1 MADRARRTVAGVW
14 YGLIDG
20 MAWLGSHAAGF
31 AWFLLGATYGALMM
45 AWAMR

>member
-1 MADRARRTVAGVW
+1 VADRIRRTAVDLW
-14 YGLIDG
+14 DGLIDG